1 MKSLLN
7 KINERNLEKSEKLR
21 EFDKK
26 MKIFIYGFLIF
37 YIVEQITLSIIL
49 KDSGLFDKP
58 PNINGVNTYIAI
70 FIAIIALIRW
80 AIQLTTFYLV
90 LGVLKLVKHYMTYI
104 EDYDIM
110 VKVTKTVVY
119 ATIFI

>member
-1 MKSLLN
+1 MKN
-7 KINERNLEKSEKLR
+7 
-21 EFDKK
+21 
-26 MKIFIYGFLIF
+26 FIYGFLIF

-58 PNINGVNTYIAI
+58 PNINSVNTYIAI

-90 LGVLKLVKHYMTYI
+90 FGVLKLVKHYMTYI
-104 EDYDIM
+104 DDYDIM

>member
-1 MKSLLN
+1 VKSLLN

-26 MKIFIYGFLIF
+26 MKNFIYGFLIF

-58 PNINGVNTYIAI
+58 PNINGLNTYIAI

-80 AIQLTTFYLV
+80 AIQLITIYLCF
-90 LGVLKLVKHYMTYI
+90 GVLKLVKHYMIDHEY
-104 EDYDIM
+104 YDVLVNIS
-110 VKVTKTVVY
+110 KFNAIITV
-119 ATIFI
+119 IF

>member
-26 MKIFIYGFLIF
+26 MKNFIYGFLIF

-49 KDSGLFDKP
+49 KDSGLFDKTP
-58 PNINGVNTYIAI
+58 KINGVNTYIAI

-80 AIQLTTFYLV
+80 AIQLTTFYLWF
-90 LGVLKLVKHYMTYI
+90 GVLKVVKHYMTYK

-110 VKVTKTVVY
+110 VKVTKIAVY
-119 ATIFI
+119 VTIFL

>member
-7 KINERNLEKSEKLR
+7 KINERNLEKSEKLI

-26 MKIFIYGFLIF
+26 MKNFIYGFLIF
-37 YIVEQITLSIIL
+37 YIVEQNTLSIIL

-90 LGVLKLVKHYMTYI
+90 FGVLKLVKHYMTYI

-110 VKVTKTVVY
+110 LKVTKTVVY

>member
-1 MKSLLN
+1 VKSLLN

-26 MKIFIYGFLIF
+26 MKNFIYGFLIF

-70 FIAIIALIRW
+70 FIAIFALIRW
-80 AIQLTTFYLV
+80 AIQLTTFYIV
-90 LGVLKLVKHYMTYI
+90 FGVLKLVKHYMI
-104 EDYDIM
+104 SHEDYDTI
-110 VKVTKTVVY
+110 KY
-119 ATIFI
+119 ATKYFAILTTAY

>member
-90 LGVLKLVKHYMTYI
+90 FGVLKLVKHYMTYI